1 MNKKS
6 FLPLIMSACIVVG
19 IIAGALITRTTT
31 SRESRSNNSIPTAS
45 GHNKIDALLQVI
57 NDRYVDTVD
66 MSAIIEGAMPSILS
80 ELDPHSAY
88 IPAEDLRNVND
99 DLAASFS
106 GIGVKFTI
114 QKDTIFISEVIKGGP
129 SEKVGLLAGD
139 RIVTIDDSTFVGKIV
154 NNRSAM
160 RKLKGP
166 EGTKVKIGIVRKEEK
181 SPLEFEVVRGN
192 IPVHSVTS
200 TYMIT
205 KNIGYIKID
214 KFAQN
219 TYMEMLVSIARLA
232 KENMQGLILDLRGNS
247 GGYMGTA
254 IQMANEFL
262 PDNRLIVYTEGCHSP
277 RHEYMSDGTG
287 SSSDIP
293 LVVLIDESSASSS
306 EILSGAIQDND
317 RGLIIGRRSF
327 GKGLVQQPLEFVD
340 GSAIRITIAR
350 YHSPSGR
357 CIQKPYDKGEAGKYA
372 MDIFNRYEHGEFF
385 SADSIKQD
393 ESKKYQ
399 TLGGR
404 IVYGGG
410 GIMPDIFV
418 PSDTTHFTSYFRD
431 ARNRGLMLKYCFK
444 FADNHR
450 RELELYKD
458 DLNGLLKYLDRH
470 NIVNDF
476 ARYAEKKGLKR
487 RNRML
492 RTSLPLFKL
501 NLYGS
506 IIYNS
511 QGDEMYH
518 QYINRDDTTVEK
530 AVEELNK
537 MIENNKNTVR

>member
-6 FLPLIMSACIVVG
+6 FLPLIMSVCIVAG
-19 IIAGALITRTTT
+19 IIAGALITKVTTG
-31 SRESRSNNSIPTAS
+31 RQAAAHSNRITAT
-45 GHNKIDALLQVI
+45 GHTKIDALLQVI

-66 MSAIIEGAMPSILS
+66 MSAIIEGAMPAILS

-88 IPAEDLRNVND
+88 IPAEDLSNVND

-114 QKDTIFISEVIKGGP
+114 QKDTIIINEVIKGGP
-129 SEKVGLLAGD
+129 SEKVGLLPGD

-154 NNRSAM
+154 KARSAM

-166 EGTKVKIGIVRKEEK
+166 EGSMVKLGILRKGENA
-181 SPLEFEVVRGN
+181 PLEFEVIRGS
-192 IPVHSVTS
+192 IPVHSITS

-205 KNIGYIKID
+205 DKIGYIKID

-232 KENMQGLILDLRGNS
+232 KANMQGLILDLRGNS

-262 PDNRLIVYTEGCHSP
+262 PDNHLIVYTEGRCSP

-293 LVVLIDESSASSS
+293 IVVLIDEGSASAS

-393 ESKKYQ
+393 KSKKYQ
-399 TLGGR
+399 TIGGR
-404 IVYGGG
+404 TVYGGG

-431 ARNRGLMLKYCFK
+431 ARGRGLILRYCFD
-444 FADNHR
+444 FTDNHR
-450 RELELYKD
+450 RDLELYKD
-458 DLNGLLKYLDRH
+458 DLDGLLKYLDRH

-518 QYINRDDTTVEK
+518 QYLNRDDDTVER
-530 AVEELNK
+530 AVKELNK
-537 MIENNKNTVR
+537 IIKDK